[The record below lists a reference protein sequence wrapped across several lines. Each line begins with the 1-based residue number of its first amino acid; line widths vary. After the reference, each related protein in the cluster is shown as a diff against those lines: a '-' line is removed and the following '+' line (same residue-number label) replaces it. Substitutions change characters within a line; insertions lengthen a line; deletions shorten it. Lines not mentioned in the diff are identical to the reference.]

1 VYAADS
7 EQRNRGL
14 ELNLSGEP
22 LRGLRLLGGV
32 TFLDAELTRTS
43 NPATRGNQ
51 PVGVPRFTANLGAEW
66 DTPWV
71 AGLTLTGGVIHTG
84 KEYVNQANTQS
95 VPSWTT
101 FDLGARYVTRVDGK
115 EVTLRANV
123 VNVFN
128 RAYWSGVAS
137 YGTISQGVP
146 RTLMLS
152 ASMDF

>member
-1 VYAADS
+1 MNAS
-7 EQRNRGL
+7 PEQSL
-14 ELNLSGEP
+14 A
-22 LRGLRLLGGV
+22 RLLQG
-32 TFLDAELTRTS
+32 S
-43 NPATRGNQ
+43 
-51 PVGVPRFTANLGAEW
+51 
-66 DTPWV
+66 
-71 AGLTLTGGVIHTG
+71 GVIHAG
-84 KEYVNQANTQS
+84 GEYVNQANTQS
-95 VPSWTT
+95 VPAWTA

-115 EVTLRANV
+115 DVTLRANV

>member
-1 VYAADS
+1 M
-7 EQRNRGL
+7 
-14 ELNLSGEP
+14 
-22 LRGLRLLGGV
+22 
-32 TFLDAELTRTS
+32 LD
-43 NPATRGNQ
+43 
-51 PVGVPRFTANLGAEW
+51 
-66 DTPWV
+66 
-71 AGLTLTGGVIHTG
+71 
-84 KEYVNQANTQS
+84 
-95 VPSWTT
+95 
-101 FDLGARYVTRVDGK
+101 DGK

>member
-1 VYAADS
+1 
-7 EQRNRGL
+7 
-14 ELNLSGEP
+14 
-22 LRGLRLLGGV
+22 
-32 TFLDAELTRTS
+32 
-43 NPATRGNQ
+43 
-51 PVGVPRFTANLGAEW
+51 VGVPKVSVNLGAEW

-71 AGLTLTGGVIHTG
+71 AGLTLTGSVMHTG
-84 KEYVNQANTQS
+84 SEYINQANTQS

-101 FDLGARYVTRVDGK
+101 FDLGARYATKVYGK
-115 EVTLRANV
+115 DLTLRANV

-128 RAYWSGVAS
+128 KAYWSGVAS

>member
-1 VYAADS
+1 M
-7 EQRNRGL
+7 
-14 ELNLSGEP
+14 
-22 LRGLRLLGGV
+22 
-32 TFLDAELTRTS
+32 
-43 NPATRGNQ
+43 
-51 PVGVPRFTANLGAEW
+51 
-66 DTPWV
+66 
-71 AGLTLTGGVIHTG
+71 
-84 KEYVNQANTQS
+84 
-95 VPSWTT
+95 PSWTT

-115 EVTLRANV
+115 AVTLRANV

>member
-1 VYAADS
+1 VGVKYDFGRFSGTVSLFQIEKPSGLAVANGDGTS
-7 EQRNRGL
+7 TYQVGMEQRNRGV
-14 ELNLSGEP
+14 ELNVFGEAA
-22 LRGLRLLGGV
+22 RGLRLLGGV

-101 FDLGARYVTRVDGK
+101 FDLGARYATRIDGK
-115 EVTLRANV
+115 EV
-123 VNVFN
+123 
-128 RAYWSGVAS
+128 
-137 YGTISQGVP
+137 
-146 RTLMLS
+146 
-152 ASMDF
+152 